1 MSMGKFSRRLL
12 VIISVSISMLIALGG
27 VVFYVHIYNS
37 INYDAKRNLRELT
50 AITSAN
56 LDQHIAEMD
65 RIAIY
70 LAANHTLNQTF
81 QELNATPTEA
91 HQRRQALY
99 SLAISEL
106 MVFSVPTST
115 RQFRIALY
123 GLSGDFVSA
132 GNRLSGAL
140 SGTRFNPSQY
150 EEWLES
156 LPIQHRKMSLLSP
169 HRDPFSYND
178 SEVFFTVFR
187 EMIHIPSYRST
198 GLVAIQSPYSELER
212 MLTFSSYVGITSR
225 LYDSSGTLIFPTVD
239 QDSNDTAQISSSST
253 LYHGN
258 WTLELSQSQSYVN
271 NLLSSAAVM
280 LVVVCISIALLSLL
294 FMYMVLKRMTKPLR
308 QLNHAVKQINI
319 DNLSVNVDYE
329 HTNDEIDHLTQAFDT
344 MLENLQK
351 SINDFSNLKEQELR
365 AHIIALQ
372 SQMDPHFLFNT
383 LSIISAA
390 SRESNSDII
399 SDICRIMADMLRYI
413 SSYDEETVP
422 LSLEVWHV
430 EKYLSLMKYRYE
442 EQLSYQID
450 LPLDRESLKIPKL
463 CLQPLVENCFHH
475 GFKNT
480 LPPWQLTVTGFWD
493 SETWRITIT
502 DNGSGFKEDAL
513 EKALERAST
522 FATQP
527 ALEIKTFKIG
537 GMGLVN
543 ILSRFKLLYG
553 EDMIF
558 SVLREDHHTAV
569 TIGGKRL

>member
-1 MSMGKFSRRLL
+1 MSMGRFSRKLL
-12 VIISVSISMLIALGG
+12 IIISVSICVLIALGG

-37 INYDAKRNLRELT
+37 ITYDAKRNLRELT
-50 AITSAN
+50 ELTSAN
-56 LDQHIAEMD
+56 LDQHLSEMD

-70 LAANHTLNQTF
+70 LAANLTLNQTF

-99 SLAISEL
+99 SEAASEL

-115 RQFRIALY
+115 QQFRIALY
-123 GLSGDFVSA
+123 GLNGDFVSA

-140 SGTRFNPSQY
+140 SGTRFHPNQY
-150 EEWLES
+150 QEWKES
-156 LPIQHRKMSLLSP
+156 LPIQHRRMSLLP
-169 HRDPFSYND
+169 PDRDPFSYND

-198 GLVAIQSPYSELER
+198 GLVAIQSPFSELER

-225 LYDSSGTLIFPTVD
+225 LYDANGILIFPAD
-239 QDSNDTAQISSSST
+239 EYISNDTSRISSRSD

-271 NLLSSAAVM
+271 NLLSSAAIM
-280 LVVVCISIALLSLL
+280 LVMVCISMALLSLL
-294 FMYMVLKRMTKPLR
+294 FMYLVLKRITKPLR
-308 QLNHAVKQINI
+308 QLNNAVRQVDI
-319 DNLSVNVDYE
+319 DNLSMNIDYVR
-329 HTNDEIDHLTQAFDT
+329 TNDEIHNLTQAFNT

-372 SQMDPHFLFNT
+372 AQMDPHFLFNT

-390 SRESNSDII
+390 SRESNSDVI

-422 LSLEVWHV
+422 LALEVEHV

-442 EQLSYQID
+442 EQLTYEID
-450 LPLDRESLKIPKL
+450 LPLDDTSLRIPKL

-480 LPPWQLTVTGFWD
+480 LPPWQLKITGFWD
-493 SETWRITIT
+493 RETWRITIT

-513 EKALERAST
+513 EKAIERADA

-527 ALEIKTFKIG
+527 ALDIKTFKIG

-553 EDMIF
+553 DEMIF
-558 SVLREDHHTAV
+558 GVSRDNHQTTV